1 MTSTNNNAQA
11 TPEVANLHDTKRAQS
26 AARKRHPAGRAA
38 AAKVTAA
45 KAASAKL
52 AESMAEKPAKATA
65 KKAPANKAAP
75 VPAGSKLRWTHE
87 GGERGNHTAQHAVTA
102 DGTKY
107 AMASSKDGWTA
118 TVTPPGGKPV
128 VLAAGVSGGKAYAV
142 CVRHHREALAA

>member
-1 MTSTNNNAQA
+1 MTSTNNAPAA
-11 TPEVANLHDTKRAQS
+11 TPEVANLRETKREQA
-26 AARKRHPAGRAA
+26 AARKRHPAGQAA

-52 AESMAEKPAKATA
+52 AESMAAKPAKAPA
-65 KKAPANKAAP
+65 KQPAKKAAP

-87 GGERGNHTAQHAVTA
+87 GGERGNHTAQHATAA
-102 DGTKY
+102 DGTVY
-107 AMASSKDGWTA
+107 EMTSAGSEWTA